1 MDGKGHESPDRKSR
15 ATFLTMNR
23 QSVET
28 PLVVISWFVLNIAMG
43 SSTKWLFIHGQ
54 ICPDEGVCVPYRF
67 PLAITVVHM
76 GFSWTMCRAHLYIR
90 GAKLGGLGFREQV
103 DKIAPLAGCFALSVA
118 MGNMS
123 LKYIYPSF
131 NQMLGATSPLITVFM
146 AVVMQQK
153 RYNASTWISMPVIC
167 GGLLVCSGKEVNF
180 HALGAALALGAAVLR
195 AVKSLIQGKLLT
207 EKLDSVS
214 LLYYMAPWS
223 ALLLSVLSL
232 IAEGLEPISLLM
244 LGFVGANGVGNV
256 CFLLIVSGLN
266 ACLLNVSNFLVTS
279 YTSAVTLQV
288 LGNVKSCLSIA
299 ISVAIFRN
307 ELLWEQAIGVV
318 TCLAGVWYYN
328 KYGGP
333 AKPAAAPKRAE
344 HSTEL
349 VEPAP
354 SAASTEGSGD
364 DHKQSSHV

>member
-1 MDGKGHESPDRKSR
+1 
-15 ATFLTMNR
+15 
-23 QSVET
+23 
-28 PLVVISWFVLNIAMG
+28 LVVISWFVLNIAMG

-167 GGLLVCSGKEVNF
+167 GGLLVCSSKEVNF

-318 TCLAGVWYYN
+318 TCLVGVWYYN